1 MDNQAISDAFSL
13 LSKLMDLHGE
23 NSFKAKSYSI
33 AAYNIERLNE
43 PLEDMDAQTMFGIK
57 GIGDAIGK
65 KILEL
70 NETGQ
75 MRVLSEI
82 LDKTPAGVL
91 EIMQVKGLGPK
102 KVAIIWKELGVES
115 LGELLYACDENRLT
129 MYKGFGAKTQ
139 ANIKENIEFILKNQ
153 DKFLYADA
161 EPLALGLTKAIN
173 EHFPEYKTEL
183 TGNFRRQLETIDQL
197 EWVTTVPAATL
208 SQYLTN
214 EGLRLMQ
221 AADATDIASAGEGAG
236 ALTFKGPEGSASQ
249 NLPLIFH
256 EATDTNFG
264 SELFRTSASPE
275 FLEAWP
281 GGAVASAATE
291 QFIFEAAGIPF
302 IIAPRR
308 ESARI
313 IKESARIIKES
324 ANAHGD
330 TASPQNGKHPLI
342 EPADI
347 KGIIHSHSD
356 WSDGAHTLEKMAKT
370 AKDQGLEYLVISDHS
385 KSAFYANGLS
395 EERIK
400 AQHEQVEELNAQL
413 APFKIFKS
421 IESDILNDG
430 RLDYSDSVLST
441 FDLVIA
447 SVHSNLRMPQEKA
460 MARLLT
466 ALKNP
471 FTTILGHPTGRLL
484 LSRKGY
490 PVDHLELLDVCAA
503 EHVVM
508 ELNAHPRRLDM
519 DWRWL
524 QDATDKGV
532 LTSIDPDAHAVE
544 GYADIRFGVLV
555 AQKAGIHA
563 KQNLSSFSRAELEL
577 WLAERRKLKGI

>member
-1 MDNQAISDAFSL
+1 MDNQAIADAFSL
-13 LSKLMDLHGE
+13 LSKLTDLHGE

-43 PLEDMDAQTMFGIK
+43 PLEDMDSQTMFSIK

-75 MRVLSEI
+75 MRVLTEI
-82 LDKTPAGVL
+82 LDKTPPGVL

-161 EPLALGLTKAIN
+161 EPLALGLTNTIN
-173 EHFPEYKTEL
+173 EQFPSHHTAL
-183 TGNFRRQLETIDQL
+183 TGAFRRQMETIDHL
-197 EWVTTVPAATL
+197 EWVTTVPAAAL
-208 SQYLTN
+208 SQYLTS
-214 EGLRLMQ
+214 EGLRQ
-221 AADATDIASAGEGAG
+221 VESADAHTAVTPT
-236 ALTFKGPEGSASQ
+236 LTFKGPEDSASQ
-249 NLPLIFH
+249 NLPLLFH
-256 EATDTNFG
+256 EATEANFG
-264 SELFRTSASPE
+264 SVLFRTSASAE

-281 GGAVASAATE
+281 GGEVAPANTE
-291 QFIFEAAGIPF
+291 EAIFEAAGIPF

-308 ESARI
+308 ESAAAVTQ
-313 IKESARIIKES
+313 KL
-324 ANAHGD
+324 N
-330 TASPQNGKHPLI
+330 HPLI
-342 EPADI
+342 QPSDI

-370 AKDQGLEYLVISDHS
+370 AKEQGLEYLVISDHS

-430 RLDYSDSVLST
+430 RLDYSDAVLST

-460 MARLLT
+460 MQRLLT
-466 ALKNP
+466 ALRNP

-524 QDATDKGV
+524 QDATNKGV
-532 LTSIDPDAHAVE
+532 LTAIDPDAHAVE

-555 AQKAGIHA
+555 AQKAGVHA
-563 KQNLSSFSRAELEL
+563 GQNLSSFSRAELET
-577 WLAERRKLKGI
+577 WLQERRKLKGI

>member
-1 MDNQAISDAFSL
+1 MDNQAIADAFSL

-33 AAYNIERLNE
+33 AAYNIERLHE
-43 PLEDMDAQTMFGIK
+43 PLESMDAQTMFGIK

-65 KILEL
+65 KIQEL

-75 MRVLSEI
+75 MRVLTEI
-82 LDKTPAGVL
+82 LEKTPEGVL
-91 EIMQVKGLGPK
+91 EIMEVKGLGPK

-139 ANIKENIEFILKNQ
+139 ANIKESIEFILKNQ

-161 EPLALGLTKAIN
+161 EPLALGLTKAIQ
-173 EHFPEYKTEL
+173 EKFPQHQTEL
-183 TGNFRRQLETIDQL
+183 TGHFRRQMESIDEL
-197 EWVTTVPAATL
+197 EWVSTVPAAAL
-208 SQYLTN
+208 SEYLTS
-214 EGLRLMQ
+214 EGLRL
-221 AADATDIASAGEGAG
+221 ADPATVEGAT
-236 ALTFKGPEGSASQ
+236 AMRFKGPEGSASQ

-256 EATDTNFG
+256 EATEANFG
-264 SELFRTSASPE
+264 STLFNTSASEE
-275 FLEAWP
+275 FLSAWP
-281 GGAVASAATE
+281 GEVGPAAKEGT
-291 QFIFEAAGIPF
+291 IFQHAGIPF

-308 ESARI
+308 ETKAAI
-313 IKESARIIKES
+313 AESQHTES
-324 ANAHGD
+324 N
-330 TASPQNGKHPLI
+330 LI
-342 EPADI
+342 QPGDI

-356 WSDGAHTLEKMAKT
+356 WSDGAHTLEKMAKA
-370 AKDQGLEYLVISDHS
+370 AKEQGFEYLVISDHS
-385 KSAFYANGLS
+385 KSAFYANGLN

-400 AQHEQVEELNAQL
+400 AQHEQVEELNAKL

-441 FDLVIA
+441 FDMVIA

-466 ALKNP
+466 AIRSP

-490 PVDHLELLDVCAA
+490 PVDHLELLDACAEA
-503 EHVVM
+503 QVVM

-524 QDATDKGV
+524 QDARDRNV

-544 GYADIRFGVLV
+544 GYADTRFGVLV
-555 AQKAGIHA
+555 AQKAGISA
-563 KQNLSSFSRAELEL
+563 KHNLSSFSRTELEN
-577 WLAERRKLKGI
+577 WLAERRKRKGI